1 MAVEVYLMRHGETE
15 ANVREVLIG
24 RGDSPF
30 TDAGRRH
37 PLEVARHLE
46 ALSFTCVYTSPM
58 ARTHKTAAILLRV
71 LDRVVPVRQEIAIA
85 EIDAGEYEG
94 LTFQEVRERVAGDRR
109 LGEFRYPGGES
120 WRDVQSRAVGF
131 VTRLNAR
138 HESEAV
144 LVVTHAG
151 VIAGLVAHV
160 LDEPI
165 ELFIRT
171 RFDHDFLGRL
181 RVENGAIVDYER
193 LAGNVGTWF

>member
-1 MAVEVYLMRHGETE
+1 MAVDVYLMRHGETE
-15 ANVREVLIG
+15 ANVREVLLG

-46 ALSFTCVYTSPM
+46 ALSLTCVYTSPM
-58 ARTHKTAAILLRV
+58 ARTHKTAAILLGA
-71 LDRVVPVRQEIAIA
+71 LDRAVPVKQEMAIA

-109 LGEFRYPGGES
+109 LGDFRYPGGES

-131 VTRLNAR
+131 VTCLSAR

-144 LVVTHAG
+144 LLVTHAG

-160 LDEPI
+160 LKEPI
-165 ELFIRT
+165 ERFIRT
-171 RFDHDFLGRL
+171 RYDHDFLGRL
-181 RVENGAIVDYER
+181 RVENGAIVEYER
-193 LAGNVGTWF
+193 LAGNVGTWL